1 MQLEDTGSNPKN
13 TGGIEAMQLE
23 DTGSNP
29 KNTGGIEAMQL
40 EDTGSN
46 PKNTGGI
53 EAMQLEDTGIGV
65 EEPYL
70 LNRYQILAKNLNF
83 SVFHRDDL
91 DQNNFRYK
99 RSDVNNFG
107 GVAVSSMR
115 YMEYGRLGISG
126 ARSDKGG
133 KSGGLPIG
141 NNDNLINRQLTSC
154 HPTHPNRADS
164 YSCRGDSLTQV
175 PHGLPVNITK
185 L

>member
-1 MQLEDTGSNPKN
+1 MMGCVSYRETPHQHLHVYLNSFTKMLNLR
-13 TGGIEAMQLE
+13 TTIVVFYL
-23 DTGSNP
+23 
-29 KNTGGIEAMQL
+29 L
-40 EDTGSN
+40 VH
-46 PKNTGGI
+46 
-53 EAMQLEDTGIGV
+53 LGIGV

-115 YMEYGRLGISG
+115 YMDYGRLGISG